1 MRSAR
6 DSLRADEA
14 RRIALAAQGFAD
26 PVPTGRVDRRHLR
39 RVMSRI
45 GLLQLD
51 SVPVV
56 IRTQYLPLFSRLG
69 PYRPRMLDEIA
80 YRDDEWFEG
89 WAHEAS
95 LLPVGDEPLYRWMRE
110 RAAAGATWRGLVELA
125 EREPGYVADV
135 LAEVTERGPLRA
147 GDLSDPRRRAGE
159 WWGSRS
165 AGQLALDWLFR
176 IGIVGVRRTPSFEKE
191 FDLLERIVPAAI
203 RARPTPA
210 PADAMRALLGRAGA
224 ALGVATADDMVDYH
238 RLPKR
243 EAKAL
248 VGDLV
253 EAGVLVPTAVEGWG
267 VPAYRHVDARCPRSM
282 ERVALLSP
290 FDPVVWH
297 RPRALRL
304 FGFDYRIE
312 VYVPPAKRRWG
323 YYVLPLLAGD
333 ELVGRLDVK
342 THRDRSI
349 LEVRGAFAEPGRPR
363 GAVAEAAAAA
373 MTDLAQLVGADA
385 IEVAPN
391 GDLAPALSSA
401 VPALSLR

>member
-1 MRSAR
+1 MTTGR

-26 PVPTGRVDRRHLR
+26 PAPIGRVDRRHLR
-39 RVMSRI
+39 RVMNRI

-69 PYRPRMLDEIA
+69 PYRPRLLDEIA

-110 RAAAGATWRGLVELA
+110 RAAAGGTWGGLVELA
-125 EREPGYVADV
+125 EREPHYVADV
-135 LAEVTERGPLRA
+135 LAEVADRGPLRA
-147 GDLSDPRRRAGE
+147 GDLSDPRPRAGE

-165 AGQLALDWLFR
+165 VGQLALDWLFR
-176 IGIVGVRRTPSFEKE
+176 IGVVGVRRTPTFEKE

-203 RARPTPA
+203 RAQPTPA
-210 PADAMRALLGRAGA
+210 PADAIRALLGRAGA
-224 ALGVATADDMVDYH
+224 ALGVATAEDLVDYH

-248 VGDLV
+248 IGDLV
-253 EAGVLVPTAVEGWG
+253 EAGELIPVDVEGWG
-267 VPAYRHVDARCPRSM
+267 APAFRHVDARCPRSIGA
-282 ERVALLSP
+282 VTLLSP

-297 RPRALRL
+297 RPRARRL

-312 VYVPPAKRRWG
+312 IYVPPAKRRWG

-333 ELVGRLDVK
+333 ELVGRLDCK
-342 THRDRSI
+342 THRDRSA
-349 LEVRGAFAEPGRPR
+349 LEVRAAFAEPGRATA
-363 GAVAEAAAAA
+363 AVAVAAAAA
-373 MTDLAQLVGADA
+373 TADLAQLVGADA
-385 IEVAPN
+385 VEVATQ
-391 GDLAPALSSA
+391 GDLAPALTDA
-401 VPALSLR
+401 VRALSLR